1 MVENL
6 DKFGY
11 KKVREGAWWQV
22 LSNYKTSGMKIT
34 LTLKDNPKGRKR
46 KPENMVCSG
55 VVDHLHW
62 DDMDEYVIIRDEKNK
77 TNRFMIE
84 DLYSLKPFGHGEGE
98 NNESE

>member
-46 KPENMVCSG
+46 KP
-55 VVDHLHW
+55 
-62 DDMDEYVIIRDEKNK
+62 
-77 TNRFMIE
+77 
-84 DLYSLKPFGHGEGE
+84 
-98 NNESE
+98 